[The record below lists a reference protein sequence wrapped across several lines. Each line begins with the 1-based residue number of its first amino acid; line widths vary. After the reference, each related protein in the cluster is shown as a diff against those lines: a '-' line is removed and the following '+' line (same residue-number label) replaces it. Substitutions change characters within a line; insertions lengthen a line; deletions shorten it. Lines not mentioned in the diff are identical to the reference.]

1 MPCAGLANWTVL
13 IQQRIQYRTE
23 IFGLWLLFLF
33 QIFNTGCAL
42 NGCEVSTF
50 KKKKMNS
57 SFDNIIKSEKPVLID
72 FFATWCGPCKVLG
85 PILKEVKDNLGDGI
99 SIIKNRCQK
108 NHPSIRCGGSHNDS
122 FQVGN
127 SCGEIRCFRQKR
139 HH

>member
-1 MPCAGLANWTVL
+1 LDCFNTATNTN
-13 IQQRIQYRTE
+13 QQKYSV
-23 IFGLWLLFLF
+23 LWLLFLF

-72 FFATWCGPCKVLG
+72 FFATWCGPYKVLG

-99 SIIKNRCQK
+99 SIINNRCQK
-108 NHPSIRCGGSHNDS
+108 NHPSIRCGG
-122 FQVGN
+122 FPQ
-127 SCGEIRCFRQKR
+127 
-139 HH
+139 